1 MTSPFLGDRPIIAEA
16 DRCGRISPGFAPE
29 PTRPG
34 TDPPRHRPAPASTVL
49 QWPPAED
56 DPTPAIRCNAARW
69 RSYAARP
76 TGVSRSQVRGIRPTR
91 PCRHRRTPRPQQR
104 DLLRQHGIADVDAV
118 PDQAELCSV
127 DADQGGDG
135 EPDRVDQQVV
145 QVVPGMRTGYA

>member
-1 MTSPFLGDRPIIAEA
+1 MRPDGA
-16 DRCGRISPGFAPE
+16 
-29 PTRPG
+29 
-34 TDPPRHRPAPASTVL
+34 
-49 QWPPAED
+49 
-56 DPTPAIRCNAARW
+56 
-69 RSYAARP
+69 
-76 TGVSRSQVRGIRPTR
+76 
-91 PCRHRRTPRPQQR
+91 RTPRGRRGRAAARSAASGRRGLVDTDVPRGLQQR